1 MEDRKVLKVSPVT
14 LRRAQGDKNVMVSL
28 TNHDENSSLTRLIAV
43 VSIILLAVVARL
55 VPHPPNFAPIGGLA
69 LFSGSHFKKKIALL
83 IPLAAMLISDVF
95 LGFHNTMIY
104 VYASFFL
111 AVLIGRLI
119 KNNRWQS
126 LALASLT
133 SSVLFFLITNF
144 GVWLSYSMYPK
155 TLAGLFQSY
164 LMGLPFFRNTIL
176 SDFFYTFSFFYG
188 YQFLSNLSL
197 AHIRGSKR

>member
-119 KNNRWQS
+119 KNNRWRS

-197 AHIRGSKR
+197 AHI